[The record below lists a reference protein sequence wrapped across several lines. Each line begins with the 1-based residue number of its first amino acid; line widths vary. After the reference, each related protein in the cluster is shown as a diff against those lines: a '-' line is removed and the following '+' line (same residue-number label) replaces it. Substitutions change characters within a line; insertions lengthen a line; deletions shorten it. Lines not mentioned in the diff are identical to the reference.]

1 MVLDLGGNYLGY
13 DFELNPVIPGI
24 ELHDFYVSLQ
34 GYRGAH
40 DNQLN
45 NIPIG
50 MEFPFVG
57 KARKVRQRIKSILK
71 IMYHQLKIIVMK
83 CIVLMYVLSENLME
97 KKFTQHI

>member
-1 MVLDLGGNYLGY
+1 MGIQLHNSIKEYYNSYCFLDLGGNYLGY

-50 MEFPFVG
+50 MEFPFCWE
-57 KARKVRQRIKSILK
+57 S
-71 IMYHQLKIIVMK
+71 
-83 CIVLMYVLSENLME
+83 
-97 KKFTQHI
+97 T